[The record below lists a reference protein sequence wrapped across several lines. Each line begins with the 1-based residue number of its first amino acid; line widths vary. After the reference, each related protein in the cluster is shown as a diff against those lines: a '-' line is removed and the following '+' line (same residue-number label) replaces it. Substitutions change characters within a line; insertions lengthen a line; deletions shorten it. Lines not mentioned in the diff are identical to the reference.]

1 MGEETQYNV
10 RNSLTTK
17 FWNAEDII
25 LVPIMI

>member
-10 RNSLTTK
+10 RNSLTK